1 MTDTRPILRCQEKG
15 CPCIGRFDSGR
26 CPMHSTDPPPRR
38 PDVLEDWTETER

>member
-1 MTDTRPILRCQEKG
+1 MTTRPINKCAAKA
-15 CPCIGRFDSGR
+15 CPMVGYWAEGAC